1 MRRELHLPFTVLCD
15 TDRHVVR
22 DWDIYNSRE
31 RGGIAKPSVFLIDR
45 DRIVRYVSL
54 DTVATRVPASEIV
67 RLLKSAME
75 VPAARRRLYIPT
87 PTDMFRAVRSSLR
100 RAGR

>member
-15 TDRHVVR
+15 TDRRVVR
-22 DWDIYNSRE
+22 DWDIYNPRE

-45 DRIVRYVSL
+45 DHIVRYVSL
-54 DTVATRVPASEIV
+54 DTVATRVPATEIV
-67 RLLKSAME
+67 RLLTSAME
-75 VPAARRRLYIPT
+75 APAARRKLYIPT
-87 PTDMFRAVRSSLR
+87 PADMFRAVRGSLR